1 MSKTRKKTSFLDP
14 IKQNLKA
21 RLSNTDV
28 RVRRKVLRVLII
40 VVGIFMLYSSFA
52 GPYGFVRIAKLH
64 LQKHQLTNRN
74 HELLVNLV
82 DAELTCRRLQYDM
95 KYIEHIART
104 RHFFARPNEVIYR
117 LKD

>member
-1 MSKTRKKTSFLDP
+1 MAKTRKKTSFLQP

-28 RVRRKVLRVLII
+28 RVRRRILHGLIL

-64 LQKHQLTNRN
+64 LQKHQLSQRN

-82 DAELTCRRLQYDM
+82 DAELTCRRLQNDM
-95 KYIEHIART
+95 NYIEHIART
-104 RHFFARPNEVIYR
+104 RHFFARQNEVIYR

>member
-1 MSKTRKKTSFLDP
+1 MTKTQKKKSFLQP
-14 IKQNLKA
+14 ITQNLKA

-28 RVRRKVLRVLII
+28 RARRKILRILI
-40 VVGIFMLYSSFA
+40 VVVGAFMLYSSFA

-64 LQKHQLTNRN
+64 LQKHQLARSN

-82 DAELTCRRLQYDM
+82 DAELTCRRLQSDTNH
-95 KYIEHIART
+95 IEYIART

-117 LKD
+117 LKE